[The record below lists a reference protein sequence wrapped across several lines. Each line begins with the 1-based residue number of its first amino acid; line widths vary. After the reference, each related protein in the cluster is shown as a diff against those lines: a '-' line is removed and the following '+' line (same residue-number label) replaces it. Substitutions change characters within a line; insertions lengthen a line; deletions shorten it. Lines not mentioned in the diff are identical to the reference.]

1 MSSAYRLTANRLLSV
16 SYYTTIIVDFWR
28 IVVIG
33 LACFSSLL
41 AVDSPAVENARARL
55 ANLQGLLAAGAA
67 SARQVEQAEIAV
79 AHAKEDQIID
89 QTVFGEI
96 AIDELTETQ
105 AEEIKAAAQR
115 RLARERAKLADA
127 AKLVSA
133 GVAPRSS
140 LLPFEDLVDRARHV
154 VSAAEDRARTVN
166 ELIAQIRVEEA
177 ASVPPPGATMDAPIQ
192 GPMPV
197 VTRFIGGMKFALATD
212 FKQIVL
218 AFEKQFNRKLPI
230 SARGQTALH
239 RSLGFDHRDRVDI
252 GVNPDDPEGRWLISY
267 LEKAQIPFFAFR
279 ASIRG
284 QATAP
289 HIHIGPP
296 SLRLRNLD

>member
-1 MSSAYRLTANRLLSV
+1 M
-16 SYYTTIIVDFWR
+16 
-28 IVVIG
+28 
-33 LACFSSLL
+33 
-41 AVDSPAVENARARL
+41 
-55 ANLQGLLAAGAA
+55 QGLLAAGAV
-67 SARQVEQAEIAV
+67 SARQVEQAEISLIQ
-79 AHAKEDQIID
+79 AKEDQLID
-89 QTVFGEI
+89 ETVYGEL
-96 AIDELTETQ
+96 AINELTEAQ
-105 AEEIKAAAQR
+105 AQAMRSAAQR
-115 RLARERAKLADA
+115 RLVRERTKLADA

-140 LLPFEDLVDRARHV
+140 LLPFEDDVDRARRT
-154 VSAAEDRARTVN
+154 VSAAEERARSLTD
-166 ELIAQIRVEEA
+166 LIAQVRAEEA
-177 ASVPPPGATMDAPIQ
+177 SSEPPPEGVMQ
-192 GPMPV
+192 GPMPI
-197 VTRFIGGMKFALATD
+197 VTQFIGGMKFALATD
-212 FKQIVL
+212 FKQVVL
-218 AFEKQFNRKLPI
+218 AYEKHFDRKLLI

>member
-1 MSSAYRLTANRLLSV
+1 M
-16 SYYTTIIVDFWR
+16 DFRR

-33 LACFSSLL
+33 LACCSFLL
-41 AVDSPAVENARARL
+41 AADSSAVEKARARL
-55 ANLQGLLAAGAA
+55 ADLQGLLAVGAV
-67 SARQVEQAEIAV
+67 SARQVEQAEIALV
-79 AHAKEDQIID
+79 HAKEDQLID
-89 QTVFGEI
+89 ETVYGEL
-96 AIDELTETQ
+96 AMDELTEAQ
-105 AEEIKAAAQR
+105 AEAMKSAAQR
-115 RLARERAKLADA
+115 RLAREHVKLAEA

-140 LLPFEDLVDRARHV
+140 LLPFEEDVDRARRV
-154 VSAAEDRARTVN
+154 VSAAEERARTVID
-166 ELIAQIRVEEA
+166 LIAQIRAEEA
-177 ASVPPPGATMDAPIQ
+177 ASETLVESPWQ

-197 VTRFIGGMKFALATD
+197 VTRFLGGMKFALATD
-212 FKQIVL
+212 FKKIVL
-218 AFEKQFNRKLPI
+218 AYEKQFDRKLPI

-252 GVNPDDPEGRWLISY
+252 GVNPDDPEGRWLIGY

-296 SLRLRNLD
+296 SLRLRNFD